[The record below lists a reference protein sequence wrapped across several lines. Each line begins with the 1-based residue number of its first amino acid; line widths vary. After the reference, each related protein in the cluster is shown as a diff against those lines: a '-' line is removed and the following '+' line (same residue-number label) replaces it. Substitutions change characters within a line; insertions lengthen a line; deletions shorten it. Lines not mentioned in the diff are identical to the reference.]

1 LDAAGGAAEMS
12 ALPQAVVPML
22 GKLVPRLSRITLA
35 KSLQQPRRSPAF
47 SQQINWI
54 GTI

>member
-22 GKLVPRLSRITLA
+22 GKLVT
-35 KSLQQPRRSPAF
+35 
-47 SQQINWI
+47 QQINWI